1 LSSGNRT
8 FSFTGQDDNDKIRRF
23 FSLKGMVPF
32 MSSRRPTCVEINL
45 DALRH
50 NLDQA
55 SRQAGEGRQVLAVVK
70 ADAYGHGAARVAMAL
85 QDAGADLFGVAM
97 VEEGMDLR
105 RAGVTRPVLVL
116 GGIYPGQ
123 EAAILQHELT
133 PALFDLQT
141 AHRLDRFFFQA
152 GRVCPFHLKVDTGMG
167 RVGFRPEELE
177 TVLRE
182 LAGLRSLFMEGVI
195 SHLALADEPEHP
207 FTDEQL
213 LRFRAALERVRNAG
227 FSPHLIHLSNSAA
240 LFSREVPECNLVRP
254 GIVLYGGLPSAVFAG
269 RLDLQP
275 VMSFRTSV
283 VQVKEVPAGTG
294 VSYNHRFVAERP
306 TILAAIPVGYADG
319 YSRHLSCKAEVLVR
333 GRRARVAGTVCMD
346 WTLIDVTDIPGVVV
360 GDEVTLLGRDNGQV
374 ITAEEW
380 AEKVGTISYEVFC
393 QVSKRVPRIYKESGI
408 RTQESGDP
416 EIRNL
421 KNLIPET

>member
-1 LSSGNRT
+1 
-8 FSFTGQDDNDKIRRF
+8 
-23 FSLKGMVPF
+23 
-32 MSSRRPTCVEINL
+32 
-45 DALRH
+45 
-50 NLDQA
+50 
-55 SRQAGEGRQVLAVVK
+55 
-70 ADAYGHGAARVAMAL
+70 
-85 QDAGADLFGVAM
+85 
-97 VEEGMDLR
+97 
-105 RAGVTRPVLVL
+105 
-116 GGIYPGQ
+116 
-123 EAAILQHELT
+123 
-133 PALFDLQT
+133 
-141 AHRLDRFFFQA
+141 
-152 GRVCPFHLKVDTGMG
+152 MG

-182 LAGLRSLFMEGVI
+182 LAGLRSLSMEGVI

-213 LRFRAALERVRNAG
+213 QRFRAALERVRNAG
-227 FSPHLIHLSNSAA
+227 FSPQLIHLSNSAA
-240 LFSREVPECNLVRP
+240 LFSRDVPECNMVRP

-294 VSYNHRFVAERP
+294 VSYGHRFMAERP
-306 TILAAIPVGYADG
+306 TTLAAIPVGYADG

-393 QVSKRVPRIYKESGI
+393 QVSKRVPRIYCGEG
-408 RTQESGDP
+408 
-416 EIRNL
+416 
-421 KNLIPET
+421 